1 MATFEQ
7 QLVGSHSY
15 LKSFAYRFSKDE
27 MFCEDLVQETV
38 LKALENT
45 ERFQEGTNM
54 KGWLFTIMRNIFIN
68 QYRKKKRFF
77 EVENEIEE
85 VHSLCKDGLSVD
97 NLSDNNF
104 LSEYLDKLIG
114 SMSEDIKQPFDM
126 HFKGF
131 KYQEIAEEMSLP
143 IGTVK
148 SRIFHARKKMQERM
162 SFDGV
167 NRSFMEH

>member
-7 QLVGSHSY
+7 QIAGSHSY

-45 ERFQEGTNM
+45 DRFQEGTNM

-77 EVENEIEE
+77 EVENDISEI
-85 VHSLCKDGLSVD
+85 HSISRDEMKVE
-97 NLSDNNF
+97 NLSENNF
-104 LSEYLDKLIG
+104 LSEYLDRLID

-126 HFKGF
+126 HFQGY
-131 KYQEIAEEMSLP
+131 KYQEIAETMCLP

-148 SRIFHARKKMQERM
+148 SRIFHARKKMQEQM
-162 SFDGV
+162 AFDGV
-167 NRSFMEH
+167 NRTFIGN